1 MFSLFDAIFIF
12 IFGIFSFLGPK
23 IFPFIAE
30 WLLKDQDILAKLYRK
45 AMSFGWILGGL
56 VILMLIISKFIDSQ
70 PTSWPIF
77 ILVCAGFVFIFLHSL
92 WLKKQIKLRY
102 QA

>member
-1 MFSLFDAIFIF
+1 MFSLFEAILIF

-30 WLLKDQDILAKLYRK
+30 SLLKDQDIPAKLYRK
-45 AMSFGWILGGL
+45 AISYGWIVGGL
-56 VILMLIISKFIDSQ
+56 VILMLIILKFIDSQ

-77 ILVCAGFVFIFLHSL
+77 ILVCTGSVFIFLHSL
-92 WLKKQIKLRY
+92 WLKKQIKLHSP
-102 QA
+102 A